1 VGLGNKSNGGRANR
15 LWRGRRRKRWYTA
28 IAAQPK
34 PLPPPVPPPF
44 GFGPLGGETFD
55 TQGTGA
61 LGPLNGDTFDTQG
74 TGAFGPLDSESYDFP
89 PGFGPIDS
97 ESYDNAPPGFG
108 PLSGEAFQ
116 TTTGN
121 FSPLSPSELYAQET
135 VAFSQPA
142 RSLVPGRAYTR
153 SSPTTLRQL
162 QAVPTLS
169 MTAGSRSYQL
179 ASLPT
184 ADGDTLFT
192 SIELE
197 CTAGA
202 GITVDAVVR
211 VEDQDGNVMIPSTT
225 LTNFRLAG
233 NVFSLVAVGVTRVL
247 QQNVLTGAVLFLVL
261 VTPATGT
268 TLTATARV
276 IGFPVS

>member
-1 VGLGNKSNGGRANR
+1 
-15 LWRGRRRKRWYTA
+15 
-28 IAAQPK
+28 
-34 PLPPPVPPPF
+34 VPPPF

-108 PLSGEAFQ
+108 PIDSETYDDFPPGFGPLDSEAFQ

-153 SSPTTLRQL
+153 SSPTTPRQL

-169 MTAGSRSYQL
+169 LTAASGSYQL

-184 ADGDTLFT
+184 TDGDTLFT

-197 CTAGA
+197 CTAGV
-202 GITVDAVVR
+202 GVTVDAVVR
-211 VEDQDGNVMIPSTT
+211 VTDQDGLVMIPPTT

-233 NVFSLVAVGVTRVL
+233 DVFSLLARGLTRVL
-247 QQNVLTGAVLFLVL
+247 AQNLVSGAVLLLV
-261 VTPATGT
+261 VDTPATGT

-276 IGFPVS
+276 VGFPVA